1 MKTILHTIQE
11 ETEGNGEEMEEIK
24 EMEEIEEMEGMEEM
38 EEMEEMQ
45 EMEEIEDETE
55 DIEELSESEMSDEGA
70 DQPKPLQVKR
80 ESKVTF
86 YLEDLETNQSKT
98 EESQKQEQEEKEAL
112 SKTLKQETVETDNL
126 QAETEHMTAHIG
138 DNKRSDKD
146 QEHRNRLNKILA
158 DLKENKEE
166 IVELKTEPQTC
177 DKLHE
182 LKQEHFEKDFTK
194 HLESDIEAKGQPTE
208 KKEENQWASELK
220 MIQKNLFKLQMIYET
235 ALSETRDKETG
246 LEYLTNE
253 NKKLLSQNKRIQGKL
268 EETQKTAIFQEQKVK
283 DNLVHLTSDNHHLT
297 SENKRLHGKL
307 LALIS
312 QQKEDADKLDQMTQE
327 INRLAFENKRL
338 DQVTQDNNHLAAENK
353 RLLGELEAGHEAAIS
368 HEKETDKINQLKMQK
383 LDSENKRLQREL
395 DDALHERQL
404 ARRQHQE
411 DSETCHRLED
421 ELKKEK
427 VRFLTACKKIGI
439 LKEASAKTQSMMYN
453 EQPLEVQNK
462 DITAR
467 IEAIEAKYDL
477 KFNNRA
483 CSQQHD
489 EIVSMKDDINS
500 KILPFI
506 ANLQFKEDDYMVQQ
520 SESKTRQA
528 QLEDALHQEKTQ
540 RAVLEE
546 RVSHTASA
554 LEKERKRSIK
564 FASALKKERATSKKY
579 SAELKE
585 AMIKQE
591 KTLKDQQC
599 LTLAFQED
607 PNNLC
612 QVQQQVHFQ
621 LRYADDMELKQ
632 NVLNEATNVHY

>member
-353 RLLGELEAGHEAAIS
+353 RL
-368 HEKETDKINQLKMQK
+368 
-383 LDSENKRLQREL
+383 QREL